1 MQMHLF
7 LFLPFWRQIS
17 TIFSLTLFI
26 SITFFFS
33 LEKVSNWPQNPSVCL
48 YQRTCVFCLPG
59 ERTVFVPAAMGL
71 KDCLLSL
78 SVCGCL
84 DRERM
89 TLWSR
94 LREWGMFCYVVE
106 YPIPQRFFFFQWNSL
121 KFSRNNFLNATVI
134 SEIVR
139 DMARRKGRNKLML
152 PE

>member
-1 MQMHLF
+1 MHLF

-48 YQRTCVFCLPG
+48 YQRTWVFCLPG
-59 ERTVFVPAAMGL
+59 ERTVFVPAAMEL

-84 DRERM
+84 ERERM
-89 TLWSR
+89 ALWSR
-94 LREWGMFCYVVE
+94 LREWGVLLCCG
-106 YPIPQRFFFFQWNSL
+106 IPCTSAFFVLFFL
-121 KFSRNNFLNATVI
+121 IYFLNAT

-139 DMARRKGRNKLML
+139 DMARRKGRNKLKFML